1 MQVKIAALQDEYA
14 ALRLEK
20 ELLAQT
26 FLAEREERDIANSVG
41 LELQQRLYQARQEE
55 CLQVNNNF
63 NM

>member
-1 MQVKIAALQDEYA
+1 VQVKIAEQQDEYA

-26 FLAEREERDIANSVG
+26 FLAEREERDIANSRD

-55 CLQVNNNF
+55 CLKVNNNF
-63 NM
+63 SM